1 MSEQC
6 SILRIHPDIEL
17 HRGLFAQSISQL
29 SQGLLQQGQ
38 AGPECGL
45 GGIIETRFN
54 CTQLT
59 ITYKS
64 LSHTASK
71 YSLQAAGLTVAHS
84 SMMLGIKQ
92 WSLCQDYCL
101 PFCLRLQQQKGGYN
115 AQWTSHLPS
124 LNLHSLIKWL
134 CFVHHLIT
142 ISGSYSLFCARGI
155 LAEWGKIATLSSS
168 LTTSVHAVG
177 GAAMHVAKQ
186 SYSETVGLFP
196 KRRDD
201 DCGRRR
207 WSVTHLEFSQTLWS
221 WIEKMKGEPEDIFF

>member
-1 MSEQC
+1 MFEQ
-6 SILRIHPDIEL
+6 SLMMNEVHPVHGNLYIIDSVLLATSKERERGRRRTQWTAMQYIKNTSNIEL

-84 SMMLGIKQ
+84 SMMLGIKKW

-101 PFCLRLQQQKGGYN
+101 YFCLRLQQQKGGYN
-115 AQWTSHLPS
+115 AQWSSHL
-124 LNLHSLIKWL
+124 LFFNLHSFLKWL
-134 CFVHHLIT
+134 CFIHYLIT
-142 ISGSYSLFCARGI
+142 ISGCYSVLHTQNLG
-155 LAEWGKIATLSSS
+155 
-168 LTTSVHAVG
+168 
-177 GAAMHVAKQ
+177 
-186 SYSETVGLFP
+186 
-196 KRRDD
+196 
-201 DCGRRR
+201 
-207 WSVTHLEFSQTLWS
+207 
-221 WIEKMKGEPEDIFF
+221 